1 MALFLASKNRRLDV
15 SGWLDHWKVER
26 NFAPRTIK
34 TLCGTVTFGR
44 VYLRP
49 RRGQGNG
56 WFPLDAALGITA
68 DGFSWRVMEI
78 ATRLATRVSYAA
90 SRGLMKAML
99 GWAPSTEAI
108 ESLAIG
114 LGSRA
119 AAFVES
125 RGPFEDDGEVLVIE
139 VDGKAIPTA
148 TEAEMQ
154 ARRGPRKFSKK
165 AAAVRRNANVIEAAK
180 SEKGGAKRNARSVGT
195 TAKTA
200 KVPRW
205 SLCIRYGVGKTGN
218 CTS

>member
-1 MALFLASKNRRLDV
+1 MLDLFLASKNRRLDV

-49 RRGQGNG
+49 RRGQDNG
-56 WFPLDAALGITA
+56 WFPLDSALGITA

-108 ESLAIG
+108 EALAIG

-125 RGPFEDDGEVLVIE
+125 RGPFEDDGVVLVIE
-139 VDGKAIPTA
+139 VDGGIHDLQVEHDQERTA
-148 TEAEMQ
+148 YL
-154 ARRGPRKFSKK
+154 
-165 AAAVRRNANVIEAAK
+165 
-180 SEKGGAKRNARSVGT
+180 NARGYRVLRFRNE
-195 TAKTA
+195 AVLA
-200 KVPRW
+200 DVE
-205 SLCIRYGVGKTGN
+205 GVLAAIVLALTP
-218 CTS
+218 